1 MFRIWKNDPYKEHN
15 VRVSHL
21 VLECLKGNGRRIAL
35 AGMKEATQRARAE
48 AVINSADLAKW
59 KAAVRS
65 IGDYD
70 ALDIISAIASQGLPR
85 RFDDFEVRLG
95 D

>member
-48 AVINSADLAKW
+48 AVIKSADLAKW

-70 ALDIISAIASQGLPR
+70 ALDIISAIPGQGLPR